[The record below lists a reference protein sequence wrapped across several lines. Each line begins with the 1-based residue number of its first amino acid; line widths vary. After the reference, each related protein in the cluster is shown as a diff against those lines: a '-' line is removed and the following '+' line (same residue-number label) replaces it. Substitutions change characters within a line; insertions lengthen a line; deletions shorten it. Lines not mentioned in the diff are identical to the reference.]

1 MGRSVCGRM
10 FDGVCLFLPFVR
22 GFLPKLA
29 IKSIL
34 HIHGSASLWPF
45 VYDFIHPSPLQ
56 SSSMSSSFPSRPLW
70 CEWPCL
76 VGTIGSH
83 DQIRKYTTHTP
94 PSQQHTQNNQP
105 KKRAARTHRYSAMSS
120 KRSVTTCKSSRSC
133 TTPCSRRVSDS
144 RSLVVG
150 IWGLLWDGG
159 GERDGWWTDSR
170 RINYAYTHIY

>member
-70 CEWPCL
+70 CAWPCL
-76 VGTIGSH
+76 VGAIDRFTRSDSEICNTKPTYPEPK
-83 DQIRKYTTHTP
+83 QNTNKTR
-94 PSQQHTQNNQP
+94 QHPRTGTRRCRP
-105 KKRAARTHRYSAMSS
+105 RAASPPAGPPAAARPLARAACRTRGA
-120 KRSVTTCKSSRSC
+120 
-133 TTPCSRRVSDS
+133 
-144 RSLVVG
+144 
-150 IWGLLWDGG
+150 WGVLWGGG
-159 GERDGWWTDSR
+159 GERDGWWTGGR
-170 RINYAYTHIY
+170 RLV